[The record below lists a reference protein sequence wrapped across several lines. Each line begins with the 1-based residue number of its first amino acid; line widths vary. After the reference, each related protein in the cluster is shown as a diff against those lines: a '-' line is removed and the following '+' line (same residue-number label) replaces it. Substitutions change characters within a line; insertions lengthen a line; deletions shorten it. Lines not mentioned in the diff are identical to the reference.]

1 MQTMPTR
8 SILEDLLRAKGP
20 WVSLYCPLS
29 GGGPHARGDRLRYRN
44 LVRDARRRLEARET
58 PPADARGIE
67 DVLRAIGAD
76 HGVFSA
82 GAPGLVVLASPG
94 GARSWHLPD
103 AVAPAVAVDERP
115 YLEPLIPFVSPPVHF
130 YTVALSLHGTRLW
143 SCDRYEARPLP
154 LPSDAPTRLEDVAG
168 WEIEEQHLQLHDIR
182 PGKTGPPGNAGN
194 RPIFHGQGGGNDDRE
209 VDVEKFIRAVAA
221 AVDEAIP
228 HPDAPVV
235 LACDPAVEPFF
246 RRCTRLS
253 DVVEP
258 ALRGN
263 HEHSDDTAVHAAAWS
278 VVASRFEAIERA
290 TRARF
295 ADLRG
300 TGRTAERIEEVVPAA
315 CGGRVDTL
323 FVREGAR
330 VRGIFDPD
338 AWRARRTEDE
348 LATDLAN
355 LAATDTY
362 LNRGRVLVVP
372 PERMPTEAAVA
383 AILRY

>member
-1 MQTMPTR
+1 MGQP
-8 SILEDLLRAKGP
+8 LLPAE
-20 WVSLYCPLS
+20 
-29 GGGPHARGDRLRYRN
+29 
-44 LVRDARRRLEARET
+44 RRRTAR
-58 PPADARGIE
+58 PGRPAALPEPRP
-67 DVLRAIGAD
+67 RRP
-76 HGVFSA
+76 
-82 GAPGLVVLASPG
+82 APAG
-94 GARSWHLPD
+94 GARD
-103 AVAPAVAVDERP
+103 AAGRRPRHRGRAARDRRRPRRLQRRRARPRRPGQPGRGAELAPPRRGRPRGRGGRATVPRAVDPVRVPAGPLLHRRAEPPRHAAVVLRPLRGAPAAAAERR
-115 YLEPLIPFVSPPVHF
+115 
-130 YTVALSLHGTRLW
+130 A
-143 SCDRYEARPLP
+143 
-154 LPSDAPTRLEDVAG
+154 DAPTRLEDVAG